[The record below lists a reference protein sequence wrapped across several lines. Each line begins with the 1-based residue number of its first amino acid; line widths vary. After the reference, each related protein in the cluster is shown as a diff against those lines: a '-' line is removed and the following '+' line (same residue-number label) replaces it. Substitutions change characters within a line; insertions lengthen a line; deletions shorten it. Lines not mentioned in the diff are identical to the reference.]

1 VAHAALK
8 TEHSGS
14 KKGRGAYWGHKMDA
28 KKESKKLRRLNSKTS
43 SAKELKLYK
52 DNSFTLRKWVAGMG
66 LVFALVFLDGLLS
79 YWGW

>member
-1 VAHAALK
+1 VVPKRAVAPIGAAKQTQKRNRKSCVALIP
-8 TEHSGS
+8 
-14 KKGRGAYWGHKMDA
+14 
-28 KKESKKLRRLNSKTS
+28 ESS